1 MKKCV
6 KKACSSVKNEG
17 TASFLYYVIGPPA
30 SLKLSL
36 RRSQTATMTAEI
48 PVDPTSLKAL
58 RGLCGAYPSLS
69 KRWQTSTAVDGIL
82 GDFGPPPPAQTAH
95 TNANDTTATHW
106 SSMAAFDDNGVVTG
120 LDLGGL
126 RLKSL
131 NPALLSDLSDS
142 LITLNFANTDLP
154 LTEEARSAI
163 TQLGKLEVLCL
174 GGNGIN
180 DANIDSVV
188 EIAKCSKSL
197 AKLDLR
203 YNDLGPKGIQA
214 LCKAI
219 AEGQCDQLSCIHLEG
234 NKIGDDGCQCL
245 AEVLSKSN
253 ISELYLG
260 DNGIG
265 PAGAAHFPNAL
276 AKSDTKLENLFLEG
290 NQIKAEGAE
299 ALAVALEGLWAKS
312 EGNAGI
318 ALKHLYCD
326 NNGVGKEGMKRLALA
341 LRSPTAVGDSL

>member
-1 MKKCV
+1 M
-6 KKACSSVKNEG
+6 
-17 TASFLYYVIGPPA
+17 
-30 SLKLSL
+30 
-36 RRSQTATMTAEI
+36 TMTTDV
-48 PVDPTSLKAL
+48 PVDPTSLQAL
-58 RGLCGAYPSLS
+58 RGLCVAYPSLA
-69 KRWQTSTAVDGIL
+69 KRWQTSTAIDGIL
-82 GDFGPPPPAQTAH
+82 GDFGPPPPAQTAQ
-95 TNANDTTATHW
+95 TSPNADDDATTDHW

-120 LDLGGL
+120 LDLGGM
-126 RLKSL
+126 RLKQKSL
-131 NPALLSDLSDS
+131 NPALLSDLSNS
-142 LITLNFANTDLP
+142 LITLNLANTDLP

-180 DANIDSVV
+180 DTNIDAVLAIV
-188 EIAKCSKSL
+188 TCSKSL

-203 YNDLGPKGIQA
+203 YNDLGSKGIQT
-214 LCKAI
+214 LCEAI
-219 AEGQCDQLSCIHLEG
+219 SDGQCDKLSCIHLEG
-234 NKIGDDGCQCL
+234 NKVGDNGCQYL

-265 PAGAAHFPNAL
+265 PAGAAHLADAL
-276 AKSDTKLENLFLEG
+276 AKDDTKLEKLFLEG

-312 EGNAGI
+312 EGDAGI
-318 ALKHLYCD
+318 TLKHLYCD

>member
-1 MKKCV
+1 MSGAGQFV
-6 KKACSSVKNEG
+6 RLGRADH
-17 TASFLYYVIGPPA
+17 
-30 SLKLSL
+30 
-36 RRSQTATMTAEI
+36 EI
-48 PVDPTSLKAL
+48 RA
-58 RGLCGAYPSLS
+58 
-69 KRWQTSTAVDGIL
+69 
-82 GDFGPPPPAQTAH
+82 
-95 TNANDTTATHW
+95 
-106 SSMAAFDDNGVVTG
+106 
-120 LDLGGL
+120 
-126 RLKSL
+126 
-131 NPALLSDLSDS
+131 
-142 LITLNFANTDLP
+142 DLP

>member
-1 MKKCV
+1 
-6 KKACSSVKNEG
+6 
-17 TASFLYYVIGPPA
+17 
-30 SLKLSL
+30 
-36 RRSQTATMTAEI
+36 MTTEI

-58 RGLCGAYPSLS
+58 RGLCDAFPSLS
-69 KRWQTSTAVDGIL
+69 KRWQTSTAIDGNL
-82 GDFGPPPPAQTAH
+82 GDFGPPPPAQTAQ
-95 TNANDTTATHW
+95 TVPNDVDDTASTHW

-120 LDLGGL
+120 LDLGGM
-126 RLKSL
+126 RMKSL
-131 NPALLSDLSDS
+131 NPALLSDLSAS
-142 LITLNFANTDLP
+142 LVTLNLANTDLP
-154 LTEEARSAI
+154 LTDEARSAI
-163 TQLGKLEVLCL
+163 CQLGKLEVLCL

-180 DANIDSVV
+180 DANIDSVADIV
-188 EIAKCSKSL
+188 KCSESL

-219 AEGQCDQLSCIHLEG
+219 ADCQCEKLSCIHLEG
-234 NKIGDDGCQCL
+234 NKVGDDGCRYL
-245 AEVLSKSN
+245 AKVLSKSN

-265 PAGAAHFPNAL
+265 PAGAAHFADAL
-276 AKSDTKLENLFLEG
+276 AKDDTKLEKLFLEG
-290 NQIKAEGAE
+290 NQIKAQGAE
-299 ALAVALEGLWAKS
+299 ALATALEGLWAKS
-312 EGNAGI
+312 EGGAGI